1 MDVVTSSRTTVSA
14 IHGFTRFSRS
24 VWTRSCT
31 EPSTTDHSPPVT
43 DWTTDWD
50 FLDPRWVENPF
61 PIWDELRQTCPI
73 AHTERFDGVYLPTRW
88 QDIRDIAYDTDSF
101 SSRKPA
107 VRENAYDQRGGAP
120 PISSDPPKHRPARM
134 ALLPPFTP
142 QNIDKLEPKARGVC
156 NELIDAILAKAKTN
170 GGHFDGAV
178 DYAQHIPVRLIAHML
193 GVPESDGDLFRRW
206 INEILQLG
214 TTDREIRVSANM
226 EMKDYFTARV
236 AGAACQ
242 ARRRP
247 DQLSDAA
254 ALSRRR
260 ALQAQPR
267 RRLVRPAAGRRH
279 RHDLERHRLLDLAS
293 GQDAGRPRA
302 ARRASPALMPTAI
315 EEFLRAYAPVTMAR
329 EIAQDA
335 IVAGC
340 PMKRGE
346 MVMLSFPGA
355 NRDPAVFPDADKVII
370 DRKENRHAAFGLG
383 IHRCIGSNLARL
395 EMRVAVEEL
404 LKRIPEFHLA
414 GQTTWSEGTVRGP
427 RILPL
432 ALGQGLS

>member
-1 MDVVTSSRTTVSA
+1 MTAR
-14 IHGFTRFSRS
+14 
-24 VWTRSCT
+24 
-31 EPSTTDHSPPVT
+31 PPVT

-61 PIWDELRQTCPI
+61 PIWDELRETCPI

-120 PISSDPPKHRPARM
+120 PISSDPPMHRPARM

-170 GGHFDGAV
+170 GGQFDGAV

-193 GVPESDGDLFRRW
+193 GVPDSDGDMFRRW

-214 TTDREIRVSANM
+214 TTDRDIRVQANM
-226 EMKDYFTARV
+226 EMKDYFTALVEERRTKPGDDLISYLTQQRYPDGEPFKLNHVVGSCGLLLV
-236 AGAACQ
+236 AGIDTTWSGIGASIWHLAKTP
-242 ARRRP
+242 ADRE
-247 DQLSDAA
+247 
-254 ALSRRR
+254 
-260 ALQAQPR
+260 
-267 RRLVRPAAGRRH
+267 RLVR
-279 RHDLERHRLLDLAS
+279 E
-293 GQDAGRPRA
+293 
-302 ARRASPALMPTAI
+302 PALIPTAI

-335 IVAGC
+335 LVNGC

-346 MVMLSFPGA
+346 MVMLSFPAA
-355 NRDPAVFPDADKVII
+355 NRDPAVFSDADKVII

-414 GQTTWSEGTVRGP
+414 GTTTWSEGTVRGP

-432 ALGQGLS
+432 GLGSRF

>member
-1 MDVVTSSRTTVSA
+1 MSDHPPTA
-14 IHGFTRFSRS
+14 TR
-24 VWTRSCT
+24 
-31 EPSTTDHSPPVT
+31 PPVK

-61 PIWDELRQTCPI
+61 PIWDELRETCPI
-73 AHTERFDGVYLPTRW
+73 AHTARFDGVYLPTRW
-88 QDIRDIAYDTDSF
+88 KDIRDIAYDTDSF

-107 VRENAYDQRGGAP
+107 VREDAYDQRGGAP

-142 QNIDKLEPKARGVC
+142 QNIDRLEPKARGVC

-193 GVPESDGDLFRRW
+193 GVPESDGDMFRRW

-214 TTDREIRVSANM
+214 TTDREVRVRANM
-226 EMKDYFTARV
+226 EMKDYFTALVQERRTKPGDDLVSYLTQQNYPDGEPFKLNHVVGSCGLILV
-236 AGAACQ
+236 AGIDTTWSGIGASIWHLAKTP
-242 ARRRP
+242 ADRE
-247 DQLSDAA
+247 
-254 ALSRRR
+254 
-260 ALQAQPR
+260 
-267 RRLVRPAAGRRH
+267 RLVAEPG
-279 RHDLERHRLLDLAS
+279 LV
-293 GQDAGRPRA
+293 
-302 ARRASPALMPTAI
+302 PTAI

-329 EIAQDA
+329 EIAQDT

-346 MVMLSFPGA
+346 MVMLSFPAA
-355 NRDPAVFPDADKVII
+355 NRDPAVFADADKVII

-395 EMRVAVEEL
+395 EMRVAIEEL
-404 LKRIPEFHLA
+404 LKRIPEFHLD
-414 GQTTWSEGTVRGP
+414 GHTTWSEGTVRGP

-432 ALGQGLS
+432 VIGKDASRG